1 MISLDIARH
10 IEEFDLQVKIDI
22 QDIGITSLF
31 GPSGSGKTTLVNII
45 AGLVR
50 PDRGRIATAGRV
62 LFDSEAGID
71 IRPEARRLGY
81 VFQDAR
87 LFPHMTVVRN
97 LTYGMNLL
105 KAQNRRIGFDEVIAL
120 LDLGHLLKRRPAQ
133 LSGGERQRVAIGRAL
148 LSSPDMLLMDEP
160 LASLDGPRKNEILP
174 FIQRLPRDLSMPVVY
189 VSHMVEEVIRLAD
202 EVVVLHRGRVQA
214 SGSVE
219 EIMSRP
225 DLAPLTGR
233 FWAGSVLRAE
243 VLGHDTRDDLT
254 TLAFPGGSLVVPRLD
269 RAPGSP
275 VRVRIR
281 ARDVAIALKPPEQV
295 SVLNVIPGTVIEVV
309 ESEGGQV
316 DLVLDIGCR
325 LLARITAKSRRE
337 LAIAEGTK
345 VYAMIKAVNVDRP
358 SISPADQEENAA

>member
-1 MISLDIARH
+1 MISIDVARH
-10 IEEFDLQVKIDI
+10 IKEFDLQVKIEVEAV
-22 QDIGITSLF
+22 GITSLF
-31 GPSGSGKTTLVNII
+31 GPSGSGKTTLVNMV

-50 PDRGRIATAGRV
+50 PDRGRIATADRV
-62 LFDSEAGID
+62 LFDSSAGID
-71 IRPEARRLGY
+71 VKPEARRLGY

-87 LFPHMTVVRN
+87 LFPHMTVARN
-97 LTYGMNLL
+97 LTYGMKLR
-105 KAQNRRIGFDEVIAL
+105 AERDRRIGFDEVIAL

-148 LSSPDMLLMDEP
+148 LSSPEMMLMDEP

-174 FIQRLPRDLSMPVVY
+174 FIQRLPRELRMPVIY
-189 VSHMVEEVIRLAD
+189 VSHAVEEVIRLAD
-202 EVVVLHRGRVQA
+202 EVVVLHKGHVQA
-214 SGSVE
+214 AGGVE

-243 VLGHDTRDDLT
+243 VLDHDAQDDLT
-254 TLAFPGGSLVVPRLD
+254 TLAFPGGRLVVPRLD
-269 RAPGSP
+269 RAPGAP

-281 ARDVAIALKPPEQV
+281 ARDVAIALAPPERV
-295 SVLNVIPGTVIEVV
+295 SVLNVIPGTVQEVV

-325 LLARITAKSRRE
+325 LLARITAKSCRE
-337 LAIAEGTK
+337 LAIREGTK

-358 SISPADQEENAA
+358 SISPADQEESAA